1 VRTLR
6 GVQVVELVVEPGDA
20 ELAADALW
28 QAGASAVSEEAL
40 EADRVRLRAE
50 VESAARVDLRWPVVV
65 VEPDTQDHLDA
76 WRAFAQPRRAGPV
89 VIQPDWLPDAP
100 VAAGDVVV
108 RLDPGRAFGSGSHP
122 STRLVIAAMAARLR
136 PGDGVLDVGCG
147 SGVLAI
153 AAARLGAGEVIAVD
167 VDPEARR
174 ATAENAARN
183 GVTVAVTDALVT
195 ELGGRFE
202 LVLANIGAGTLVELS
217 PGLTARTAH
226 GGHLVL
232 AGLLADRA
240 DEVAAAYP
248 DCPVV
253 DRLVEDGWVALVLR
267 R

>member
-1 VRTLR
+1 
-6 GVQVVELVVEPGDA
+6 VQVVELVVEPRDA

-40 EADRVRLRAE
+40 GTDRLRLRAE
-50 VESAARVDLRWPVVV
+50 VDSAARVDPRWPVVV
-65 VEPDTQDHLDA
+65 VVPATDDHLDA
-76 WRAFAQPRRAGPV
+76 WRAFARPRRAGPV

-100 VAAGDVVV
+100 VAAGEVVV

-122 STRLVIAAMAARLR
+122 STRLVVAAVAARLR

-147 SGVLAI
+147 SGVLAV
-153 AAARLGAGEVIAVD
+153 AAARLGAGEVVAID
-167 VDPEARR
+167 TDPEARR

-183 GVTVAVTDALVT
+183 GVTVTVTDAPVT
-195 ELGGRFE
+195 ELDRRFE
-202 LVLANIGAGTLVELS
+202 LVLANIGAGTLIDLA
-217 PGLTARTAH
+217 PGLTARTAP

-248 DCPVV
+248 DGAVV
-253 DRLVEDGWVALVLR
+253 DRLVEDDWVALVLR